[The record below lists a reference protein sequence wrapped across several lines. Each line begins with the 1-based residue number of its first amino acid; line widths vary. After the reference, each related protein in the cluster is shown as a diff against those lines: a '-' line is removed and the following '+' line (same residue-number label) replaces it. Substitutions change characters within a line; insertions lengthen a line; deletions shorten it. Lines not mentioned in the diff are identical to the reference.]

1 MNQIAP
7 GLAKHVKDLAVETIL
22 LRSAKCLSN
31 YFIPIQMEPKSER
44 LHRNFHDKLVSGNP
58 IMFVVGSTGM
68 LSVKSVGI
76 LMLDNQLKKTVHL
89 LDDSDADVVS
99 DMARAHRHKH
109 SYATVDDY

>member
-1 MNQIAP
+1 MNQMAP
-7 GLAKHVKDLAVETIL
+7 GLAKHVKGLAVETIL

-58 IMFVVGSTGM
+58 IMLVEGSM

-99 DMARAHRHKH
+99 DMARAH